1 MNTIASTPSNGLLS
15 IGKSA
20 VAAQQ
25 QMLNTTSN
33 NIANV
38 GTEGYVRQRSQTYTS
53 LLNYGVGETITERLN
68 NTYSQQEVWRDSSIS
83 NYYDTVY
90 GQLSSID
97 KYLSSESTGMSG
109 AILDTLKSL
118 QSAVNDPSSLAQ
130 RTEFIGSVNGL
141 VNRFNTLYTDVNNTQ
156 QFNTS
161 RIREDIGTVNEI
173 IAKIANLNKAV
184 QATLGEKSSV
194 AYNLQDQRDAAIQEL
209 SKYMDIRT
217 YNQKDGV
224 ILVTLSTGHS
234 LVLQDGN
241 HAVLE
246 EVPGKF
252 DYSNSQLNLTY
263 KNSRGDTSSETT
275 LDNTTIGGELGGL
288 LEVRTEIEEVEKSLG
303 QLAIAMADAFNQG
316 NHNGV
321 DLNGNLGGDIFTIAP
336 VTTLGSNSN
345 SVTTTVNFGEGANV
359 TTNDFY
365 IEFTSDT
372 DTDTDT
378 KYNVYTVARDNAERV
393 PILTGQTATE
403 LNLSDYGIN
412 YGITI
417 KFEDI
422 TKAKKGDYFFIQPTL
437 AAAFDIK
444 PAITSESQLA
454 LASALKAEVDPSNFG
469 KATAVISN
477 IYNTSS
483 IDTRT
488 GNDTN
493 TVKLELKEGAPA
505 SVIIINDANNN
516 EVVRYEVLR
525 SDGQSLGV
533 ADSSCNGVNIL
544 AHIKQGETPLSKI
557 YGYDITVNG
566 KVFAGDKFK
575 IEVNSNGI
583 GDNSNGLAMCEMQ
596 TADLVASGTS
606 NGVKQTF
613 VERYSLLT
621 SEFGTVVNNA
631 SANATASEAKLAQSV
646 AQYENITGVSLD
658 EEAANLV
665 KFQQYY
671 QAAARI
677 ISASQTVF
685 DALISAV

>member
-263 KNSRGDTSSETT
+263 KNSRGDSSSETT

-336 VTTLGSNSN
+336 VTTLGSNPKSV
-345 SVTTTVNFGEGANV
+345 VTTTVNFGEGANV

-365 IEFTSDT
+365 IEFTSAT
-372 DTDTDT
+372 E
-378 KYNVYTVARDNAERV
+378 YNVYAVARDNAESDKILNGQ
-393 PILTGQTATE
+393 ILTGQTATE
-403 LNLSDYGIN
+403 LNLSK

-417 KFEDI
+417 KFDGT
-422 TKAKKGDYFFIQPTL
+422 TKAGDYFFIQPTL

-483 IDTRT
+483 IDTST
-488 GNDTN
+488 G
-493 TVKLELKEGAPA
+493 KLELKAGVPGVPGAPA
-505 SVIIINDANNN
+505 FVIIDN
-516 EVVRYEVLR
+516 EGNYEVFDSFDSNGNR
-525 SDGQSLGV
+525 NSLGV
-533 ADSSCNGVNIL
+533 ADKSCNGVNIL
-544 AHIKQGETPLSKI
+544 AHIKQGGTPLSKI

-566 KVFAGDKFK
+566 KVFAGDQFN

>member
-303 QLAIAMADAFNQG
+303 QLAIAMADAFNRG

-345 SVTTTVNFGEGANV
+345 SVVTTTVNFGEGSNV

-365 IEFTSDT
+365 IEFTSAT
-372 DTDTDT
+372 E
-378 KYNVYTVARDNAERV
+378 YNVYTVARDNAERV
-393 PILTGQTATE
+393 EILTGQTDTE
-403 LNLSDYGIN
+403 LNLSDYGI
-412 YGITI
+412 TI
-417 KFEDI
+417 KFDGT
-422 TKAKKGDYFFIQPTL
+422 TKAKGDYFFIQPTL

-483 IDTRT
+483 IVTST
-488 GNDTN
+488 GNDTS
-493 TVKLELKEGAPA
+493 TGKLELKAGAPA
-505 SVIIINDANNN
+505 SVVIDNNGD
-516 EVVRYEVLR
+516 YEVFD
-525 SDGQSLGV
+525 SDNNSLGV
-533 ADSSCNGVNIL
+533 ADKSCNGVNIL
-544 AHIKQGETPLSKI
+544 AHLQNGGSPVYDPIETL
-557 YGYDITVNG
+557 GYDITVNG
-566 KVFAGDKFK
+566 KVFAGDQFN

>member
-25 QMLNTTSN
+25 QMLNTASN

-252 DYSNSQLNLTY
+252 DYSNSQLNLSY
-263 KNSRGDTSSETT
+263 KNSRGDSSSETT

-303 QLAIAMADAFNQG
+303 QLAIAMADAFNQN
-316 NHNGV
+316 NHHGV

-336 VTTLGSNSN
+336 VTTLGSNSK
-345 SVTTTVNFGEGANV
+345 SVVTTTVNFGEGTNV

-365 IEFTSDT
+365 IEFTS
-372 DTDTDT
+372 DT

-393 PILTGQTATE
+393 EILTGQTDPE
-403 LNLSDYGIN
+403 LNLSDYGI
-412 YGITI
+412 TI
-417 KFEDI
+417 KFDGT
-422 TKAKKGDYFFIQPTL
+422 TKAKGDYFFIQPTL

-483 IDTRT
+483 IDT
-488 GNDTN
+488 DTS
-493 TVKLELKEGAPA
+493 TRKLELNAGAPA
-505 SVIIINDANNN
+505 YVIIDNNGN
-516 EVVRYEVLR
+516 YEVFD
-525 SDGQSLGV
+525 SNKKPLGF
-533 ADSSCNGVNIL
+533 ADKSCNGVNIL
-544 AHIKQGETPLSKI
+544 AHLQNGDSPVYDPIETL
-557 YGYDITVNG
+557 GYDITVNG
-566 KVFAGDKFK
+566 KVFAGDQFK

>member
-194 AYNLQDQRDAAIQEL
+194 SYNLQDQRDAAIQEL

-372 DTDTDT
+372 E
-378 KYNVYTVARDNAERV
+378 YNVYTVARDNAERV
-393 PILTGQTATE
+393 KILTGQTATDE
-403 LNLSDYGIN
+403 LNLSK

-417 KFEDI
+417 KFNG
-422 TKAKKGDYFFIQPTL
+422 TANAKGDYFFIQPTL

-483 IDTRT
+483 IDTSDTST
-488 GNDTN
+488 G
-493 TVKLELKEGAPA
+493 KLELKAGAPA
-505 SVIIINDANNN
+505 FVIIDNNGD
-516 EVVRYEVLR
+516 YEVFDSFDSNGNR
-525 SDGQSLGV
+525 NSLGV
-533 ADSSCNGVNIL
+533 ADKSCNGVNIL
-544 AHIKQGETPLSKI
+544 AHLQKGGSLVYDPIETL
-557 YGYDITVNG
+557 GYDITVNG
-566 KVFAGDKFK
+566 KVFAGDQFN
-575 IEVNSNGI
+575 IEVNLNGI

>member
-68 NTYSQQEVWRDSSIS
+68 NTYSQQEVWRDTSIS

-372 DTDTDT
+372 D
-378 KYNVYTVARDNAERV
+378 YNVYTVARDNAERV
-393 PILTGQTATE
+393 KIPNEQILTGQTATE
-403 LNLSDYGIN
+403 LNLSDYG

-417 KFEDI
+417 KFDG
-422 TKAKKGDYFFIQPTL
+422 TAKAKGDYFFIQPTL

-483 IDTRT
+483 IVTST

-493 TVKLELKEGAPA
+493 TRKLELDEGAPA
-505 SVIIINDANNN
+505 SVIIINDDSNN
-516 EVVRYEVLR
+516 EVVRYEVLG
-525 SDGQSLGV
+525 SDGSILGV

-544 AHIKQGETPLSKI
+544 AHIKQGGTPLSEI

-566 KVFAGDKFK
+566 KVFAGDQFN

>member
-263 KNSRGDTSSETT
+263 KNSRGDSSSETT

-336 VTTLGSNSN
+336 VTTLGSNPKSV
-345 SVTTTVNFGEGANV
+345 VTTTVNFGEGANV

-372 DTDTDT
+372 D
-378 KYNVYTVARDNAERV
+378 YNVYTVARDNAEGDKILNGQ
-393 PILTGQTATE
+393 ILTGQTNTV
-403 LNLSDYGIN
+403 NLSDYG

-417 KFEDI
+417 KFDGT
-422 TKAKKGDYFFIQPTL
+422 TKAGDYFFIQPTL

-483 IDTRT
+483 IDTST
-488 GNDTN
+488 G
-493 TVKLELKEGAPA
+493 KLELKAGVPGVPGAPA
-505 SVIIINDANNN
+505 FVIIDN
-516 EVVRYEVLR
+516 EGNYEVFDSFDSNGNR
-525 SDGQSLGV
+525 NSLGV
-533 ADSSCNGVNIL
+533 ADKSCNGVNIL
-544 AHIKQGETPLSKI
+544 AHLQKGDSLVYDPIETL
-557 YGYDITVNG
+557 GYDITVNG
-566 KVFAGDKFK
+566 KVFAGDQFN

>member
-252 DYSNSQLNLTY
+252 DYSNSQLNLSY

-372 DTDTDT
+372 D
-378 KYNVYTVARDNAERV
+378 YNVYTVARDNAEGDK
-393 PILTGQTATE
+393 ILNGQILPGQTNTV
-403 LNLSDYGIN
+403 NLSDYG

-417 KFEDI
+417 KFDGT
-422 TKAKKGDYFFIQPTL
+422 TKAKGDYFFIQPTL

-483 IDTRT
+483 IDTTST
-488 GNDTN
+488 G
-493 TVKLELKEGAPA
+493 ELVRKADAPA

-544 AHIKQGETPLSKI
+544 AHIKQGETPLSEI

-566 KVFAGDKFK
+566 KVFAGDRFN

>member
-263 KNSRGDTSSETT
+263 KNSRGDSSSETT

-336 VTTLGSNSN
+336 VTTLGSNPKSV
-345 SVTTTVNFGEGANV
+345 VTTTVNFGEGANV

-372 DTDTDT
+372 EY

-403 LNLSDYGIN
+403 LNLSDYG

-417 KFEDI
+417 KIKFDDVT
-422 TKAKKGDYFFIQPTL
+422 TKAKGDYFFIQPTL

-454 LASALKAEVDPSNFG
+454 LASALKAEVEPSNFG

-483 IDTRT
+483 IVTST
-488 GNDTN
+488 GNDTS
-493 TVKLELKEGAPA
+493 TGKLKLKAGAPA
-505 SVIIINDANNN
+505 FVIIDNNGD
-516 EVVRYEVLR
+516 YEVFDSFDSNGNR
-525 SDGQSLGV
+525 NSLGV
-533 ADSSCNGVNIL
+533 ADKSCNGVNIL
-544 AHIKQGETPLSKI
+544 AHIKQGRTPLSEI

-566 KVFAGDKFK
+566 KVFAGDQFN

-596 TADLVASGTS
+596 TADLVASGT
-606 NGVKQTF
+606 
-613 VERYSLLT
+613 YILC
-621 SEFGTVVNNA
+621 
-631 SANATASEAKLAQSV
+631 
-646 AQYENITGVSLD
+646 
-658 EEAANLV
+658 
-665 KFQQYY
+665 
-671 QAAARI
+671 
-677 ISASQTVF
+677 
-685 DALISAV
+685 

>member
-68 NTYSQQEVWRDSSIS
+68 NTYSQQEVWRDTSIS

-252 DYSNSQLNLTY
+252 DYSNSQMNLTY
-263 KNSRGDTSSETT
+263 KNSRGDISSETT

-345 SVTTTVNFGEGANV
+345 SVVTTTVNFGEGANV

-365 IEFTSDT
+365 IEFTSAT
-372 DTDTDT
+372 E
-378 KYNVYTVARDNAERV
+378 YNVYTVARDNAERV
-393 PILTGQTATE
+393 EILTGQTDTE
-403 LNLSDYGIN
+403 LNLSDYGI
-412 YGITI
+412 TI
-417 KFEDI
+417 KFDD
-422 TKAKKGDYFFIQPTL
+422 TAKAKGDYFFIQPTL

-454 LASALKAEVDPSNFG
+454 LASALKAEVEPSNFG

-483 IDTRT
+483 IDTNIST
-488 GNDTN
+488 G
-493 TVKLELKEGAPA
+493 KLELKAGAPA
-505 SVIIINDANNN
+505 FVIIDNNGD
-516 EVVRYEVLR
+516 YEVFDSFDSNGNR
-525 SDGQSLGV
+525 NSLGV
-533 ADSSCNGVNIL
+533 ADKSCNGVNIL
-544 AHIKQGETPLSKI
+544 AHIKQGGTPLSEI

-566 KVFAGDKFK
+566 KVFAGDQFN

>member
-336 VTTLGSNSN
+336 VTTLGSNSK
-345 SVTTTVNFGEGANV
+345 SVVTTTVNFGEGANV

-372 DTDTDT
+372 D
-378 KYNVYTVARDNAERV
+378 YNVYTVARDNAERV
-393 PILTGQTATE
+393 KIPNEQILTGQTATE
-403 LNLSDYGIN
+403 LNLSRY
-412 YGITI
+412 Y
-417 KFEDI
+417 
-422 TKAKKGDYFFIQPTL
+422 KG
-437 AAAFDIK
+437 
-444 PAITSESQLA
+444 
-454 LASALKAEVDPSNFG
+454 
-469 KATAVISN
+469 
-477 IYNTSS
+477 
-483 IDTRT
+483 R
-488 GNDTN
+488 
-493 TVKLELKEGAPA
+493 
-505 SVIIINDANNN
+505 
-516 EVVRYEVLR
+516 
-525 SDGQSLGV
+525 
-533 ADSSCNGVNIL
+533 
-544 AHIKQGETPLSKI
+544 
-557 YGYDITVNG
+557 
-566 KVFAGDKFK
+566 
-575 IEVNSNGI
+575 
-583 GDNSNGLAMCEMQ
+583 
-596 TADLVASGTS
+596 
-606 NGVKQTF
+606 
-613 VERYSLLT
+613 
-621 SEFGTVVNNA
+621 
-631 SANATASEAKLAQSV
+631 
-646 AQYENITGVSLD
+646 
-658 EEAANLV
+658 
-665 KFQQYY
+665 
-671 QAAARI
+671 
-677 ISASQTVF
+677 
-685 DALISAV
+685 

>member
-68 NTYSQQEVWRDSSIS
+68 NTYSQQEVWRDTSIS

-263 KNSRGDTSSETT
+263 KNSRGDSSSETT

-336 VTTLGSNSN
+336 VTTLGSNSK
-345 SVTTTVNFGEGANV
+345 SVVTTTVNFGEGANV

-365 IEFTSDT
+365 IEFTDT
-372 DTDTDT
+372 D
-378 KYNVYTVARDNAERV
+378 YNVYTVARDNAERV

-403 LNLSDYGIN
+403 LNLSK

-417 KFEDI
+417 TFDG
-422 TKAKKGDYFFIQPTL
+422 TAKAKGDYFFIQPTL

-454 LASALKAEVDPSNFG
+454 LASALKAEVEPSNFG

-483 IDTRT
+483 IVTST
-488 GNDTN
+488 GNDTS
-493 TVKLELKEGAPA
+493 TGKLELNAGAPA
-505 SVIIINDANNN
+505 FVIIDNKGNYAVFDSSTNP
-516 EVVRYEVLR
+516 
-525 SDGQSLGV
+525 LGV
-533 ADSSCNGVNIL
+533 ADSSWNGVNIL
-544 AHIKQGETPLSKI
+544 ANIKEGETPLSKI

>member
-68 NTYSQQEVWRDSSIS
+68 NTYSQQEVWRDTSIS

-303 QLAIAMADAFNQG
+303 QLAIAMADAFNQN

-336 VTTLGSNSN
+336 VTTLGSNPESV
-345 SVTTTVNFGEGANV
+345 VTTTVNFGEGANV

-372 DTDTDT
+372 E
-378 KYNVYTVARDNAERV
+378 YNVYTVARDNAERV
-393 PILTGQTATE
+393 EILTGQTDTE
-403 LNLSDYGIN
+403 LNLSDYGI
-412 YGITI
+412 TI
-417 KFEDI
+417 KFDDT
-422 TKAKKGDYFFIQPTL
+422 TKAKGDYFFIQPTL

-454 LASALKAEVDPSNFG
+454 LASALKAEVEPSNFG

-483 IDTRT
+483 IDTTST
-488 GNDTN
+488 G
-493 TVKLELKEGAPA
+493 ELVLKADAPA
-505 SVIIINDANNN
+505 YVIIDNNGG
-516 EVVRYEVLR
+516 YEVFD
-525 SDGQSLGV
+525 SNKNPLGV
-533 ADSSCNGVNIL
+533 ADKSCNGVNIL
-544 AHIKQGETPLSKI
+544 AHIQQGGTPLSKI

-566 KVFAGDKFK
+566 KVFAGDQFN

>member
-263 KNSRGDTSSETT
+263 KNSRGDSSSETT

-336 VTTLGSNSN
+336 VTTLGSNPESV
-345 SVTTTVNFGEGANV
+345 VTTTVNFGEGANV

-372 DTDTDT
+372 EY

-403 LNLSDYGIN
+403 LNLSDYG

-417 KFEDI
+417 KIKFDDVT
-422 TKAKKGDYFFIQPTL
+422 TKAKGDYFFIQPTL

-483 IDTRT
+483 IDTTST
-488 GNDTN
+488 G
-493 TVKLELKEGAPA
+493 KLELKAGVPA
-505 SVIIINDANNN
+505 SVIIDKYGNYQVFDSNNN
-516 EVVRYEVLR
+516 P
-525 SDGQSLGV
+525 LGV

>member
-68 NTYSQQEVWRDSSIS
+68 NTYSQQEVWRDTSIS

-303 QLAIAMADAFNQG
+303 QLAIAMADAFNQN

-345 SVTTTVNFGEGANV
+345 SVVTTTVNFGEGANV

-365 IEFTSDT
+365 IEFTSAT
-372 DTDTDT
+372 E
-378 KYNVYTVARDNAERV
+378 YNVYTVARDNAERV

-403 LNLSDYGIN
+403 LNLSK

-417 KFEDI
+417 TFDG
-422 TKAKKGDYFFIQPTL
+422 TAKAKGDYFFIQPTL

-454 LASALKAEVDPSNFG
+454 LASALKAEVEPSNFG

-483 IDTRT
+483 IDTST
-488 GNDTN
+488 G
-493 TVKLELKEGAPA
+493 KLELKAGVPGVPGAPA
-505 SVIIINDANNN
+505 FVIIDN
-516 EVVRYEVLR
+516 EGNYEVFDSFDSNGNR
-525 SDGQSLGV
+525 NSLGV

-544 AHIKQGETPLSKI
+544 ANIKEGETPLSKI

-566 KVFAGDKFK
+566 KVFAGDQFN

>member
-252 DYSNSQLNLTY
+252 DYSNSQLNLSY
-263 KNSRGDTSSETT
+263 KNSRGDSSSETT

-345 SVTTTVNFGEGANV
+345 SVVTTTVNFGEGANV

-372 DTDTDT
+372 D
-378 KYNVYTVARDNAERV
+378 YNVYTVARDNAERV
-393 PILTGQTATE
+393 KIPNEQILTGQTATE
-403 LNLSDYGIN
+403 LNLSK

-417 KFEDI
+417 KFDGT
-422 TKAKKGDYFFIQPTL
+422 TKAGDYFFIQPTL

-483 IDTRT
+483 IDTST
-488 GNDTN
+488 G
-493 TVKLELKEGAPA
+493 KLELKAGVPGVPGAPA
-505 SVIIINDANNN
+505 FVIIDN
-516 EVVRYEVLR
+516 EGNYEVFDSFDSNGNR
-525 SDGQSLGV
+525 NSLGV
-533 ADSSCNGVNIL
+533 ADKSCNGVNIL
-544 AHIKQGETPLSKI
+544 AHIKQGGTPLSKI

-566 KVFAGDKFK
+566 KVFAGDQFN

>member
-345 SVTTTVNFGEGANV
+345 SVVTTTVNFGEGANV

-372 DTDTDT
+372 D
-378 KYNVYTVARDNAERV
+378 YNVYTVARDNAERV
-393 PILTGQTATE
+393 PVLNGQILTGQTNTV
-403 LNLSDYGIN
+403 NLSK

-417 KFEDI
+417 KFDDT
-422 TKAKKGDYFFIQPTL
+422 TKAEGDYFFIQPTL

-483 IDTRT
+483 IDTST
-488 GNDTN
+488 G
-493 TVKLELKEGAPA
+493 KLEADVPA
-505 SVIIINDANNN
+505 YVIIDNKGNYAVFDSSKNP
-516 EVVRYEVLR
+516 
-525 SDGQSLGV
+525 LGV

-544 AHIKQGETPLSKI
+544 ANINIKEGETPLSKI

>member
-336 VTTLGSNSN
+336 VTTLGSNSK
-345 SVTTTVNFGEGANV
+345 SVVTTTVNFGEGANV

-365 IEFTSDT
+365 IEFTDT
-372 DTDTDT
+372 D
-378 KYNVYTVARDNAERV
+378 YNVYTVARDNAERV

-403 LNLSDYGIN
+403 LNLSDYG

-417 KFEDI
+417 KIKFDDVT
-422 TKAKKGDYFFIQPTL
+422 TKAKGDYFFIQPTL

-454 LASALKAEVDPSNFG
+454 LASALKAEVEPSNFG

-483 IDTRT
+483 IDTTST
-488 GNDTN
+488 G
-493 TVKLELKEGAPA
+493 KLELKAGVPA
-505 SVIIINDANNN
+505 SVIIDKYGNYQVFDSNNN
-516 EVVRYEVLR
+516 P
-525 SDGQSLGV
+525 LGV

-544 AHIKQGETPLSKI
+544 AHIQQGETPLSKI

-566 KVFAGDKFK
+566 KVFAGDKFN

>member
-68 NTYSQQEVWRDSSIS
+68 NTYSQQEVWRDTSIS

-336 VTTLGSNSN
+336 VTTLGSNPESV
-345 SVTTTVNFGEGANV
+345 VTTTVNFGEGANV

-372 DTDTDT
+372 EY

-403 LNLSDYGIN
+403 LNLSDYGI
-412 YGITI
+412 TI
-417 KFEDI
+417 EFEDI

-454 LASALKAEVDPSNFG
+454 LASALKAEVEPSNFG

-483 IDTRT
+483 IDTTST
-488 GNDTN
+488 G
-493 TVKLELKEGAPA
+493 KLELKAGVPGVPGAPA
-505 SVIIINDANNN
+505 FVIIDN
-516 EVVRYEVLR
+516 EGNYEVFD
-525 SDGQSLGV
+525 SNKKPLGF
-533 ADSSCNGVNIL
+533 ADKSCNGVNIL
-544 AHIKQGETPLSKI
+544 ANLQKGGSPVYDPIETL
-557 YGYDITVNG
+557 GYDITVNG

>member
-263 KNSRGDTSSETT
+263 KNSRGDSSSETT

-372 DTDTDT
+372 EY

-403 LNLSDYGIN
+403 LNLSDYG

-417 KFEDI
+417 KIKFDDVT
-422 TKAKKGDYFFIQPTL
+422 TKAKGDYFFIQPTL

-483 IDTRT
+483 IDTST
-488 GNDTN
+488 G
-493 TVKLELKEGAPA
+493 KLELKAGVPGVPGAPA
-505 SVIIINDANNN
+505 FVIIDN
-516 EVVRYEVLR
+516 EGNYEVFDSFDSNGNR
-525 SDGQSLGV
+525 NSLGV
-533 ADSSCNGVNIL
+533 ADKSCNGVNIL
-544 AHIKQGETPLSKI
+544 AHLQKGDSLVYDPIETL
-557 YGYDITVNG
+557 GYDITVNG
-566 KVFAGDKFK
+566 KVFAGDKFN

>member
-345 SVTTTVNFGEGANV
+345 SVVTTTVNFGEGSNV

-365 IEFTSDT
+365 IEFTSAT
-372 DTDTDT
+372 E
-378 KYNVYTVARDNAERV
+378 YNVYTVARDNAERV
-393 PILTGQTATE
+393 EILTGQTATE
-403 LNLSDYGIN
+403 LNLSK

-417 KFEDI
+417 TFDG
-422 TKAKKGDYFFIQPTL
+422 TAKAEGDYFFIQPTL

-454 LASALKAEVDPSNFG
+454 LASALKAEVEPSNFG

-483 IDTRT
+483 IDTST
-488 GNDTN
+488 E
-493 TVKLELKEGAPA
+493 KLELKAGAPA
-505 SVIIINDANNN
+505 SVIIDNNGN
-516 EVVRYEVLR
+516 YEVFD
-525 SDGQSLGV
+525 SDNNSLGV
-533 ADSSCNGVNIL
+533 ADSNSCNGVNIL
-544 AHIKQGETPLSKI
+544 AHIQQGGTPLSEI

-566 KVFAGDKFK
+566 KVFAGDRFN

>member
-303 QLAIAMADAFNQG
+303 QLAIAMADAFNRG
-316 NHNGV
+316 NHNCV

-336 VTTLGSNSN
+336 VTTLGSNPKSV
-345 SVTTTVNFGEGANV
+345 VTTTVNFGEGANV

-365 IEFTSDT
+365 IEFTSA
-372 DTDTDT
+372 T
-378 KYNVYTVARDNAERV
+378 KYNVYTVARDNAERDE
-393 PILTGQTATE
+393 ILTGQTATE
-403 LNLSDYGIN
+403 LNLSK

-417 KFEDI
+417 KFDGT
-422 TKAKKGDYFFIQPTL
+422 TKAGDYFFIQPTL

-483 IDTRT
+483 IDTTSTGELVRKART
-488 GNDTN
+488 
-493 TVKLELKEGAPA
+493 PA
-505 SVIIINDANNN
+505 SVIIDNNGD
-516 EVVRYEVLR
+516 YEVFD
-525 SDGQSLGV
+525 SDRNSLGV
-533 ADSSCNGVNIL
+533 ADKSCNGVNIL
-544 AHIKQGETPLSKI
+544 AHLQKGDSLVYDPIETL
-557 YGYDITVNG
+557 GYDITVNG

>member
-303 QLAIAMADAFNQG
+303 QLAIAMADAFNRG

-336 VTTLGSNSN
+336 VTTLGSNPKSV
-345 SVTTTVNFGEGANV
+345 VTTTVNFGEGANV

-365 IEFTSDT
+365 IEFTSAT
-372 DTDTDT
+372 E
-378 KYNVYTVARDNAERV
+378 YNVYAVARDNAERV
-393 PILTGQTATE
+393 EILTGQTATE
-403 LNLSDYGIN
+403 LNLSK

-417 KFEDI
+417 KFDGT
-422 TKAKKGDYFFIQPTL
+422 TKAKEGDYFFIQPTL

-454 LASALKAEVDPSNFG
+454 LASALKAEVEPSNFG

-483 IDTRT
+483 IVTST
-488 GNDTN
+488 GNDTS
-493 TVKLELKEGAPA
+493 TGKLKLKEGAPA
-505 SVIIINDANNN
+505 SVIIINDDSNN
-516 EVVRYEVLR
+516 EVVRYEVLG
-525 SDGQSLGV
+525 SDGSILGV

-544 AHIKQGETPLSKI
+544 ANIKEGETPLSKI

-566 KVFAGDKFK
+566 KVFAGDKFN

>member
-68 NTYSQQEVWRDSSIS
+68 NTYSQQEVWRDTSIS

-336 VTTLGSNSN
+336 VTTLGSNPESV
-345 SVTTTVNFGEGANV
+345 VTTTVNFGEGANV

-365 IEFTSDT
+365 IEFTSAT
-372 DTDTDT
+372 D
-378 KYNVYTVARDNAERV
+378 YNVYTVARDNAEGDK
-393 PILTGQTATE
+393 ILNGQILPGQTNTV
-403 LNLSDYGIN
+403 NLSDYG

-417 KFEDI
+417 KFDGT
-422 TKAKKGDYFFIQPTL
+422 TKAGDYFLIQPTL

-444 PAITSESQLA
+444 PSITSESQLA

-483 IDTRT
+483 IDTST
-488 GNDTN
+488 G
-493 TVKLELKEGAPA
+493 KLELKAGVPA
-505 SVIIINDANNN
+505 SVIIDKYGNYQVFDSNNN
-516 EVVRYEVLR
+516 P
-525 SDGQSLGV
+525 LGV

-544 AHIKQGETPLSKI
+544 ANIKEGETPLSKI

-566 KVFAGDKFK
+566 KVFAGDKFN

>member
-68 NTYSQQEVWRDSSIS
+68 NTYSQQEVWRDTSIS

-303 QLAIAMADAFNQG
+303 QLAIAMADAFNQN
-316 NHNGV
+316 NHHGV

-336 VTTLGSNSN
+336 VTTLGSNSK
-345 SVTTTVNFGEGANV
+345 SVVTTTVNFGEGANV

-365 IEFTSDT
+365 IEFTSAT
-372 DTDTDT
+372 E
-378 KYNVYTVARDNAERV
+378 YNVYTVARDNAERFE
-393 PILTGQTATE
+393 ILTGQILPGQTNTV
-403 LNLSDYGIN
+403 NLSDYGID

-417 KFEDI
+417 KFDGT
-422 TKAKKGDYFFIQPTL
+422 TKAKGDYFFIQPTL

-454 LASALKAEVDPSNFG
+454 LASALKAEVEPSNFG

-483 IDTRT
+483 IVTST
-488 GNDTN
+488 G
-493 TVKLELKEGAPA
+493 KLEADVPA
-505 SVIIINDANNN
+505 YVIIDNKGNYAVFDSSKNP
-516 EVVRYEVLR
+516 
-525 SDGQSLGV
+525 LGV

-544 AHIKQGETPLSKI
+544 ANIKEGETPLSKI

>member
-68 NTYSQQEVWRDSSIS
+68 NTYSQQEVWRDTSIS

-263 KNSRGDTSSETT
+263 KNSRWITPPSAVNLVVCLKFVLKLKRLKRVSDSLQSPWRMPLTRVITT
-275 LDNTTIGGELGGL
+275 VWIL
-288 LEVRTEIEEVEKSLG
+288 TEIWVVIFLPLPLL
-303 QLAIAMADAFNQG
+303 QLLDQ
-316 NHNGV
+316 
-321 DLNGNLGGDIFTIAP
+321 
-336 VTTLGSNSN
+336 
-345 SVTTTVNFGEGANV
+345 
-359 TTNDFY
+359 
-365 IEFTSDT
+365 
-372 DTDTDT
+372 
-378 KYNVYTVARDNAERV
+378 
-393 PILTGQTATE
+393 
-403 LNLSDYGIN
+403 
-412 YGITI
+412 
-417 KFEDI
+417 
-422 TKAKKGDYFFIQPTL
+422 IQ
-437 AAAFDIK
+437 
-444 PAITSESQLA
+444 
-454 LASALKAEVDPSNFG
+454 
-469 KATAVISN
+469 
-477 IYNTSS
+477 
-483 IDTRT
+483 
-488 GNDTN
+488 
-493 TVKLELKEGAPA
+493 
-505 SVIIINDANNN
+505 
-516 EVVRYEVLR
+516 
-525 SDGQSLGV
+525 
-533 ADSSCNGVNIL
+533 
-544 AHIKQGETPLSKI
+544 
-557 YGYDITVNG
+557 
-566 KVFAGDKFK
+566 KVW
-575 IEVNSNGI
+575 
-583 GDNSNGLAMCEMQ
+583 LQ
-596 TADLVASGTS
+596 P
-606 NGVKQTF
+606 Q
-613 VERYSLLT
+613 
-621 SEFGTVVNNA
+621 
-631 SANATASEAKLAQSV
+631 
-646 AQYENITGVSLD
+646 
-658 EEAANLV
+658 
-665 KFQQYY
+665 
-671 QAAARI
+671 
-677 ISASQTVF
+677 
-685 DALISAV
+685 

>member
-336 VTTLGSNSN
+336 VTTLGSNPKSV
-345 SVTTTVNFGEGANV
+345 VTTTVNFGEGANV

-372 DTDTDT
+372 D
-378 KYNVYTVARDNAERV
+378 YNVYTVARDNAERV
-393 PILTGQTATE
+393 KIPNEQILTGQTATE
-403 LNLSDYGIN
+403 LNLSK

-417 KFEDI
+417 KFDGT
-422 TKAKKGDYFFIQPTL
+422 TKAGDYFFIQPTL

-483 IDTRT
+483 IDTST
-488 GNDTN
+488 G
-493 TVKLELKEGAPA
+493 KLELKAGVPGVPGAPA
-505 SVIIINDANNN
+505 FVIIDN
-516 EVVRYEVLR
+516 EGNYEVFDSFDSNGNR
-525 SDGQSLGV
+525 NSLGV

-544 AHIKQGETPLSKI
+544 ANIKEGETPLSKI

>member
-393 PILTGQTATE
+393 KILTGQTDPE
-403 LNLSDYGIN
+403 LNLSDYGI
-412 YGITI
+412 TI
-417 KFEDI
+417 KFEDF
-422 TKAKKGDYFFIQPTL
+422 TKAKKGDYFFIQPTF

-454 LASALKAEVDPSNFG
+454 LASALKAEVEPSNFG

-483 IDTRT
+483 IDTTST
-488 GNDTN
+488 G
-493 TVKLELKEGAPA
+493 KLELKAGVPA
-505 SVIIINDANNN
+505 SVIIINDDSNN
-516 EVVRYEVLR
+516 EVVRYEVLD
-525 SDGQSLGV
+525 SDGISLGV

-544 AHIKQGETPLSKI
+544 ANIKKGETPLSEI

-566 KVFAGDKFK
+566 KVFAGDRFN

>member
-263 KNSRGDTSSETT
+263 KNSRGDSSSETT

-336 VTTLGSNSN
+336 VTTLGSNPKSV
-345 SVTTTVNFGEGANV
+345 VTTTVNFGEGANV

-365 IEFTSDT
+365 IEFTSAT
-372 DTDTDT
+372 D
-378 KYNVYTVARDNAERV
+378 YNVYTVARDNAEGDK
-393 PILTGQTATE
+393 ILNGQILPGQTNTV
-403 LNLSDYGIN
+403 NLSDYG

-417 KFEDI
+417 KFDGT
-422 TKAKKGDYFFIQPTL
+422 TKAKGDYFFIQPTL

-483 IDTRT
+483 IVTST
-488 GNDTN
+488 GNDTS
-493 TVKLELKEGAPA
+493 TGKLKLKAGAPA
-505 SVIIINDANNN
+505 FVIIINDDSNN
-516 EVVRYEVLR
+516 EVVRYEVLG
-525 SDGQSLGV
+525 SDGSILGV

-544 AHIKQGETPLSKI
+544 ANIKKGGTPLSEI

-566 KVFAGDKFK
+566 KVFAGDKFN

>member
-263 KNSRGDTSSETT
+263 KNSRGDSSSETT

-336 VTTLGSNSN
+336 VTTLGSNSK
-345 SVTTTVNFGEGANV
+345 SVVTTTVNFGEGANV

-365 IEFTSDT
+365 IEFTSA
-372 DTDTDT
+372 T
-378 KYNVYTVARDNAERV
+378 KYNVYTVARDNAERDE
-393 PILTGQTATE
+393 ILTGQTDPE
-403 LNLSDYGIN
+403 LNLSK

-417 KFEDI
+417 TFDG
-422 TKAKKGDYFFIQPTL
+422 TAKAKGDYFFIQPTL

-454 LASALKAEVDPSNFG
+454 LASALKAEVEPSNFG

-483 IDTRT
+483 IDTTST
-488 GNDTN
+488 G
-493 TVKLELKEGAPA
+493 KLELKAGVPA
-505 SVIIINDANNN
+505 SVIIDKYGNYQVFDSNNN
-516 EVVRYEVLR
+516 P
-525 SDGQSLGV
+525 LGV

-544 AHIKQGETPLSKI
+544 AHIKQGETPLSEI

-566 KVFAGDKFK
+566 KVFAGDKFN

>member
-68 NTYSQQEVWRDSSIS
+68 NTYSQQEVWRDTSIS

-263 KNSRGDTSSETT
+263 KNSRGDSSSETM

-336 VTTLGSNSN
+336 VTTRGSNPKSV
-345 SVTTTVNFGEGANV
+345 VTTTVNFGEGANV

-372 DTDTDT
+372 DTDT

-393 PILTGQTATE
+393 NKILTGQTDPE
-403 LNLSDYGIN
+403 LNLSDYGI
-412 YGITI
+412 TI
-417 KFEDI
+417 KFEDF

-483 IDTRT
+483 IDTST
-488 GNDTN
+488 G
-493 TVKLELKEGAPA
+493 KLELKAGVPGVPGAPA
-505 SVIIINDANNN
+505 FVIIDN
-516 EVVRYEVLR
+516 EGNYEVFDSFDSNGNR
-525 SDGQSLGV
+525 NSLGV

-544 AHIKQGETPLSKI
+544 AHLQKGDSLVYDPIETL
-557 YGYDITVNG
+557 GYDITVNG
-566 KVFAGDKFK
+566 KVFAGDQFN

>member
-336 VTTLGSNSN
+336 VTTLGSNPKSV
-345 SVTTTVNFGEGANV
+345 VTTTVNFGEGANV

-372 DTDTDT
+372 E
-378 KYNVYTVARDNAERV
+378 YNVYTVARDNAERDE
-393 PILTGQTATE
+393 ILTGQTATE
-403 LNLSDYGIN
+403 LNLSK

-417 KFEDI
+417 TFDG
-422 TKAKKGDYFFIQPTL
+422 TAKAEGDYFFIQPTL

-483 IDTRT
+483 IVTST
-488 GNDTN
+488 GNDTS
-493 TVKLELKEGAPA
+493 TGKLELKEGAPA
-505 SVIIINDANNN
+505 SVIIINDDSNN
-516 EVVRYEVLR
+516 EVVRYEVLG
-525 SDGQSLGV
+525 SDGSILGV

-544 AHIKQGETPLSKI
+544 AHIKQGGTPLSEI

-566 KVFAGDKFK
+566 KVFAGDQFN

>member
-336 VTTLGSNSN
+336 VTTLGSNPESV
-345 SVTTTVNFGEGANV
+345 VTTTVNFGEGANV

-372 DTDTDT
+372 D
-378 KYNVYTVARDNAERV
+378 YNVYTVARDNAEGDKILNGQ
-393 PILTGQTATE
+393 ILTGQTNTV
-403 LNLSDYGIN
+403 NLSDYGI
-412 YGITI
+412 TI
-417 KFEDI
+417 KFDD
-422 TKAKKGDYFFIQPTL
+422 TAKAKGDYFFIQPTL

-454 LASALKAEVDPSNFG
+454 LASALKAEVEPSNFG

-483 IDTRT
+483 IDTST
-488 GNDTN
+488 G
-493 TVKLELKEGAPA
+493 KLELKAGVPGVPGAPA
-505 SVIIINDANNN
+505 FVIIDN
-516 EVVRYEVLR
+516 EGNYEVFDSFDSNGNR
-525 SDGQSLGV
+525 NSLGV
-533 ADSSCNGVNIL
+533 ADKSCNGVNIL
-544 AHIKQGETPLSKI
+544 ANIKKGGTPLSEI

-566 KVFAGDKFK
+566 KVFAGDQFN